1 MGRTLYVTK
10 KCDFTKMKYDAPE
23 PGSQN
28 KRNQIQNRNRELI
41 LSPVSR
47 PVSLRKIVPEPGYVL
62 IYLSVSGTVRTVATI
77 FATRSATI
85 SGVTAFR
92 QR

>member
-1 MGRTLYVTK
+1 M
-10 KCDFTKMKYDAPE
+10 
-23 PGSQN
+23 PGTGEASIREIKN
-28 KRNQIQNRNRELI
+28 PSENRELI
-41 LSPVSR
+41 FSPVSR
-47 PVSLRKIVPEPGYVL
+47 PAIAPEDRPESGYVL

>member
-10 KCDFTKMKYDAPE
+10 KCDFTEMKCNASN

-28 KRNQIQNRNRELI
+28 KGNKIPDESKRLI
-41 LSPVSR
+41 YNLISR
-47 PVSLRKIVPEPGYVL
+47 PILLREIVPELVTFSV
-62 IYLSVSGTVRTVATI
+62 YLSVPGMFRSVATI
-77 FATRSATI
+77 FSTRSAII